1 MQHATKNAP
10 PSPLPDDH
18 TGDGQAPRQAD
29 ETQARVMREPPTG
42 KEFLERLRD
51 GRVIYFDG
59 ELVKDVTTHP
69 AFATSARSYARMY
82 DTLHDPEKQAL
93 LTFVTERGAR
103 SHKFYKLPRTHQDL
117 FEARDAI
124 AEWARLSWGT
134 LSRGPDYKAA
144 LVGTLAGD
152 ADFYGEFAPNVRRW
166 YEKITDEVMFVNLS
180 LANPAG
186 DRSKPPAEQRDVYMH
201 VVKERDDGIVV
212 RGARMVST
220 GAAFSHVTYLSQ
232 YIPVSG
238 LAENEEDFALAFFVP
253 FHAPGLKFLGRYSY
267 EYLAKKIGSPFDYP
281 LSSRFDESDLGIVL
295 DDVFVPWEDVI
306 AYRNPKVVNGLFP
319 RGFAQR
325 FAFHAAA
332 RTAVKLDFICG
343 LLLRATEMQRTTE
356 FRGVQAMIG
365 ELLGMRHNIWAL
377 STAMAAEAQPGP
389 GGYLLPNL
397 NYALQ
402 WRNVYGDTFTR
413 ARTMFHNV
421 LAGNLIQ
428 IPSSAKDF
436 KNPDIRQWIDRYWKG
451 ATDTAEER
459 VKLIRLIWDLFVT
472 EFAGRTEAHER
483 NFAGG
488 YETNRVET
496 YMAAEQMGLN
506 TTLKAM
512 ADECMSHYD
521 LNGWT
526 HATWADVPWSL
537 PEPRGE

>member
-1 MQHATKNAP
+1 MSQTTTNISTPVENQQGNGQMLQQK
-10 PSPLPDDH
+10 SH
-18 TGDGQAPRQAD
+18 TQLK
-29 ETQARVMREPPTG
+29 VLREPPTG
-42 KEFLERLRD
+42 KEFLEKLRD

-59 ELVKDVTTHP
+59 KPVKDVTTHP

-82 DTLHDPEKQAL
+82 DTLHDPAKWDV

-103 SHKFYKLPRTHQDL
+103 SHKFYKLPRTKQDL

-152 ADFYGEFAPNVRRW
+152 ADFYGQFAPNVRRW

-220 GAAFSHVTYLSQ
+220 GAAFSHVTYISQ
-232 YIPVSG
+232 YIPAGG
-238 LAENEEDFALAFFVP
+238 LAQNEEDFALGFFVP
-253 FHAPGLKFLGRYSY
+253 FDAPGIKFIGRHSY
-267 EYLAKKIGSPFDYP
+267 EHLAKKIGSPFDYP
-281 LSSRFDESDLGIVL
+281 LSSRFDESDLSIVL
-295 DDVFVPWEDVI
+295 DDVFIPWEDVI
-306 AYRNPKVVNGLFP
+306 AYRNPTVVNGLFP
-319 RGFAQR
+319 RGFGQR

-343 LLLRATEMQRTTE
+343 LLLRATEMQQRTGARE
-356 FRGVQAMIG
+356 VQAVIG

-377 STAMAAEAQPGP
+377 STAMAADAQPGP
-389 GGYLLPNL
+389 GGYLLPNTE
-397 NYALQ
+397 YALQ

-413 ARTMFHNV
+413 ARTMFQNV

-428 IPSSAKDF
+428 IPSSAEDF
-436 KNPDIRQWIDRYWKG
+436 KNPAIREWLDRYWKG
-451 ATDTAEER
+451 ATATAEER
-459 VKLIRLIWDLFVT
+459 VKLLRVIWDMFFT

-483 NFAGG
+483 NFSGG
-488 YETNRVET
+488 YDANRVET
-496 YMAAEQMGLN
+496 YMAAEHQGLN
-506 TTLKAM
+506 ATFKAM
-512 ADECMSHYD
+512 VDECMSHYD

-526 HATWADVPWSL
+526 HPTWTEVPWSI
-537 PEPRGE
+537 PEE

>member
-1 MQHATKNAP
+1 MPHTTENEPAT
-10 PSPLPDDH
+10 
-18 TGDGQAPRQAD
+18 
-29 ETQARVMREPPTG
+29 ARVAGRQDNGQTPPQANDTPPRGVREPPTG
-42 KEFLERLRD
+42 KEFLEKLRD
-51 GRVIYFDG
+51 GRIIYFNG

-82 DTLHDPEKQAL
+82 DTLHDPSKQNL
-93 LTFVTERGAR
+93 LTFITERGAR
-103 SHKFYKLPRTHQDL
+103 SHKFYKLPRTPQDL
-117 FEARDAI
+117 FEAREAI

-220 GAAFSHVTYLSQ
+220 GAAFSHVTYMSQ

-238 LAENEEDFALAFFVP
+238 LAANEDDFALGFFVP
-253 FHAPGLKFLGRYSY
+253 FNAPGIKFIGRYSY
-267 EYLAKKIGSPFDYP
+267 EYLAKKIGAPFDYP

-295 DDVFVPWEDVI
+295 DDVFIPWEDVI
-306 AYRNPKVVNGLFP
+306 AYRNPTVVNGLFP

-325 FAFHAAA
+325 FSFHAAA

-343 LLLRATEMQRTTE
+343 LLLRATEMQQKTG
-356 FRGVQAMIG
+356 FREVQSMIG

-397 NYALQ
+397 GYALQ
-402 WRNVYGDTFTR
+402 WRNVYGDTFTK
-413 ARTMFHNV
+413 ARTMFHN
-421 LAGNLIQ
+421 LLSGNLIQ
-428 IPSSAKDF
+428 IPSSAEDF
-436 KNPDIRQWIDRYWKG
+436 KNPDIRQWLDRYWKG
-451 ATDTAEER
+451 ANATAEER
-459 VKLIRLIWDLFVT
+459 VKLIRLIWDLFLS

-483 NFAGG
+483 NFAGA
-488 YETNRVET
+488 YEPNRVET
-496 YMAAEQMGLN
+496 YLAAEQMGLN
-506 TTLKAM
+506 ANLKAM
-512 ADECMSHYD
+512 VDECMSHYD

-526 HATWADVPWSL
+526 HPTWADVPWSI
-537 PEPRGE
+537 PEK

>member
-1 MQHATKNAP
+1 MPQTTTHASSATSAGNQQGNGQVSQQAGNA
-10 PSPLPDDH
+10 
-18 TGDGQAPRQAD
+18 QPR
-29 ETQARVMREPPTG
+29 VLREPPTG
-42 KEFLERLRD
+42 KDFLEKLRD
-51 GRVIYFDG
+51 GRIIYFDG

-82 DTLHDPEKQAL
+82 DTLHDPKKHDL

-103 SHKFYKLPRTHQDL
+103 SHKFYKLPRTKQDL

-152 ADFYGEFAPNVRRW
+152 ADFYGEYAPNVRRW

-180 LANPAG
+180 LVNPAG

-220 GAAFSHVTYLSQ
+220 GAAFSHVTYMSQ
-232 YIPVSG
+232 YIPAGG
-238 LAENEEDFALAFFVP
+238 LAANEEDFALGFFVP
-253 FHAPGLKFLGRYSY
+253 FDAPGIKFIGRYSY
-267 EYLAKKIGSPFDYP
+267 EHLAKKIGSPFDYP
-281 LSSRFDESDLGIVL
+281 LSSRFDESDLSIVL
-295 DDVFVPWEDVI
+295 DDVFIPWEDVI
-306 AYRNPKVVNGLFP
+306 AYRNPTVVNGLFP
-319 RGFAQR
+319 RGFGQR

-343 LLLRATEMQRTTE
+343 LLLRATEMQQRSGARE
-356 FRGVQAMIG
+356 VQAVIG

-377 STAMAAEAQPGP
+377 STAMAADAQPGP
-389 GGYLLPNL
+389 GGYLLPNTG
-397 NYALQ
+397 YALQ

-413 ARTMFHNV
+413 ARTMFQNV
-421 LAGNLIQ
+421 LSGNLIQ

-436 KNPDIRQWIDRYWKG
+436 KNPAIRPLLDRYWKG
-451 ATDTAEER
+451 GSATAEER
-459 VKLIRLIWDLFVT
+459 VKLLRVIWDMFFT

-488 YETNRVET
+488 YEANRVET
-496 YMAAEQMGLN
+496 YVAAEHMGLN
-506 TTLKAM
+506 ASMKAM

-521 LNGWT
+521 LDGWT
-526 HATWADVPWSL
+526 HPTWANVPWSI
-537 PEPRGE
+537 PEE

>member
-1 MQHATKNAP
+1 MPQTTHSSSTTAPLGTHHENSQTLP
-10 PSPLPDDH
+10 PSD
-18 TGDGQAPRQAD
+18 
-29 ETQARVMREPPTG
+29 TQPKVLREPPTG
-42 KEFLERLRD
+42 KQFLEKLRD

-59 ELVKDVTTHP
+59 KLVKDVTTHP

-82 DTLHDPEKQAL
+82 DTLHDPAKHDV
-93 LTFVTERGAR
+93 LTFITERGAR
-103 SHKFYKLPRTHQDL
+103 SHKFYKLPRTTQDL

-152 ADFYGEFAPNVRRW
+152 AEFYGEFAPNVRRW
-166 YEKITDEVMFVNLS
+166 YEKIADEVMFVNLS

-186 DRSKPPAEQRDVYMH
+186 DRSKPPGEQRDVYLH
-201 VVKERDDGIVV
+201 VVKERDDGIIV
-212 RGARMVST
+212 RGARLVST
-220 GAAFSHVTYLSQ
+220 GAAFSHVTYMSQ
-232 YIPVSG
+232 YIPVTG
-238 LAENEEDFALAFFVP
+238 LAENEADLALAFFVP
-253 FHAPGLKFLGRYSY
+253 FTAPGIKFIGRYSY

-281 LSSRFDESDLGIVL
+281 LSSRFDESDLSIVL
-295 DDVFVPWEDVI
+295 DDVFIPWEDVI
-306 AYRNPKVVNGLFP
+306 AYRNPTVVNGLFP

-325 FAFHAAA
+325 FSFHAAT

-343 LLLRATEMQRTTE
+343 LLLRATEMQQRSGARE
-356 FRGVQAMIG
+356 VQAVIG

-377 STAMAAEAQPGP
+377 STAMAADAQPGP

-402 WRNVYGDTFTR
+402 WRNVYGDTFTK
-413 ARTMFHNV
+413 ARTMFQNV
-421 LAGNLIQ
+421 LSGNLIQ
-428 IPSSAKDF
+428 IPSSAKDL
-436 KNPDIRQWIDRYWKG
+436 KNPDSREWIDRYWK
-451 ATDTAEER
+451 AANATAEER
-459 VKLIRLIWDLFVT
+459 IKLIRLIWDLFLS

-488 YETNRVET
+488 YDANRVET
-496 YMAAEQMGLN
+496 YLAAEHMGLN
-506 TTLKAM
+506 ANFKAM

-526 HATWADVPWSL
+526 HPTWADVPWSI
-537 PEPRGE
+537 PEE

>member
-1 MQHATKNAP
+1 MQELQTE
-10 PSPLPDDH
+10 
-18 TGDGQAPRQAD
+18 RQAGSNQSPPKTT
-29 ETQARVMREPPTG
+29 EQQSKVTREPPTG
-42 KEFLERLRD
+42 KEFLGKLRD

-82 DTLHDPEKQAL
+82 DTLHDPERRDR

-152 ADFYGEFAPNVRRW
+152 ADFYGEYAPNVQRW
-166 YEKITDEVMFVNLS
+166 YEKIADEVMFVNLS

-186 DRSKPPAEQRDVYMH
+186 DRSKPPAEQRDVYLH
-201 VVKERDDGIVV
+201 VVKERDDGIIV
-212 RGARMVST
+212 RGARLVST
-220 GAAFSHVTYLSQ
+220 GAAFSHVTYMSQ
-232 YIPVSG
+232 YIPITG
-238 LAENEEDFALAFFVP
+238 LSEKEEDFALAFFVP
-253 FHAPGLKFLGRYSY
+253 FTAPGIKFIGRYSY

-281 LSSRFDESDLGIVL
+281 LSSRFDESDLSIVL
-295 DDVFVPWEDVI
+295 DDVFIPWEDVI
-306 AYRNPKVVNGLFP
+306 AYRNPTVVNGLFP

-325 FAFHAAA
+325 FAFHAST

-343 LLLRATEMQRTTE
+343 LLLRATEMQQRASARE
-356 FRGVQAMIG
+356 VQAAIG

-377 STAMAAEAQPGP
+377 STAMAADARPGP
-389 GGYLLPNL
+389 GGYLLPHI

-413 ARTMFHNV
+413 ARTIFQNV
-421 LAGNLIQ
+421 LSGNLIQ
-428 IPSSAKDF
+428 IPSSARDF
-436 KNPDIRQWIDRYWKG
+436 KNPAIRPWLDRYWK
-451 ATDTAEER
+451 AANATAEER
-459 VKLIRLIWDLFVT
+459 VKLIRLIWDIFLS

-488 YETNRVET
+488 YEANRIET
-496 YMAAEQMGLN
+496 YQAAEHLGLN
-506 TTLKAM
+506 AEMKAM
-512 ADECMSHYD
+512 VDECMSHYD

-526 HATWADVPWSL
+526 HPIWADTPWSI
-537 PEPRGE
+537 PEE

>member
-1 MQHATKNAP
+1 MQESTPNAP
-10 PSPLPDDH
+10 LLAPQDNPS
-18 TGDGQAPRQAD
+18 GNGQALPQSDAD
-29 ETQARVMREPPTG
+29 SPQVVREPPTG
-42 KEFLERLRD
+42 EEFLAGLRD

-82 DTLHDPEKQAL
+82 DTLHDPDKHDL
-93 LTFVTERGAR
+93 LTYVTERGAR

-152 ADFYGEFAPNVRRW
+152 VDFYGEYGPNVQRW
-166 YEKITDEVMFVNLS
+166 YEKIADEVMFVNLS
-180 LANPAG
+180 LVNPAG

-220 GAAFSHVTYLSQ
+220 GAAFSHVTYMSQ
-232 YIPVSG
+232 YVQPAG
-238 LAENEEDFALAFFVP
+238 LVEGEEDFAIGFFVP
-253 FHAPGLKFLGRYSY
+253 FTAPGLTFMGRYSY
-267 EYLAKKIGSPFDYP
+267 EHLAKKIGSPFDYP
-281 LSSRFDESDLGIVL
+281 LSSRFDESDLSIVL
-295 DDVFVPWEDVI
+295 DDVFIPWEDVTV
-306 AYRNPKVVNGLFP
+306 YRNPAVVNGLFP

-343 LLLRATEMQRTTE
+343 LLLQATEMQQKTGKRE
-356 FRGVQAMIG
+356 VQSVIG

-377 STAMAAEAQPGP
+377 STAMAADAEPGP
-389 GGYLLPNL
+389 GGYLLPKTE
-397 NYALQ
+397 YALQ
-402 WRNVYGDTFTR
+402 WRNIYGDTFTK
-413 ARTMFHNV
+413 ARTIFQN
-421 LAGNLIQ
+421 LLSGNLIQ
-428 IPSSAKDF
+428 IPSSARDF
-436 KNPDIRQWIDRYWKG
+436 KNPATRPLLDRYWKG
-451 ATDTAEER
+451 ATATAEER
-459 VKLIRLIWDLFVT
+459 VKLLRVIWDLFLT

-488 YETNRVET
+488 YEANRVET
-496 YMAAEQMGLN
+496 YQAAEHSGLN
-506 TTLKAM
+506 ASMKAM
-512 ADECMSHYD
+512 VDECMSHYD
-521 LNGWT
+521 LDGWT
-526 HATWADVPWSL
+526 HPTWADVPWSL
-537 PEPRGE
+537 PDSE

>member
-1 MQHATKNAP
+1 MPHATDNTP
-10 PSPLPDDH
+10 HSTLMDER
-18 TGDGQAPRQAD
+18 TGNRQAPRQAD
-29 ETQARVMREPPTG
+29 ATQPSVVREPPTG
-42 KEFLERLRD
+42 REFLEKLRD

-69 AFATSARSYARMY
+69 AFATSARSYARLY
-82 DTLHDPEKQAL
+82 DTLHDPEKRDL

-124 AEWARLSWGT
+124 AEWARLSWGA

-152 ADFYGEFAPNVRRW
+152 ADSYGEFAPNVRRW
-166 YEKITDEVMFVNLS
+166 CEKITDEVMFVNLS

-238 LAENEEDFALAFFVP
+238 LAEHEEDFALGFFLP
-253 FHAPGLKFLGRYSY
+253 FNAPGLKFIGRYSY
-267 EYLAKKIGSPFDYP
+267 EHLAKKIGSPFDYP

-295 DDVFVPWEDVI
+295 DDVFIPWEDVI

-343 LLLRATEMQRTTE
+343 LLLRATEMQRTTD
-356 FRGVQAMIG
+356 FRGVQALLG

-428 IPSSAKDF
+428 IPSSARDF
-436 KNPDIRQWIDRYWKG
+436 KNPDSRQWIDRYWKG

-459 VKLIRLIWDLFVT
+459 VKLIRLIWDLFLS

-488 YETNRVET
+488 YEANRVET
-496 YMAAEQMGLN
+496 YLAAEQMGLN
-506 TTLKAM
+506 ATLKAM
-512 ADECMSHYD
+512 VDECMSHYD
-521 LNGWT
+521 LNGWI
-526 HATWADVPWSL
+526 HATWADVPWS
-537 PEPRGE
+537 PSEP